1 VSVWLRRPATLRRL
15 ALASLVANVVIVVTG
30 GAVRLTGSGLGCP
43 TWPSCTD
50 ASLTPTREYAIHGVI
65 EFANRQLTF
74 VLSAVVLATLVVA
87 VLARRQLKLAVLLA
101 ASIPAQ
107 AVLGGITVLT
117 HLNPW
122 TVAAHFLLSMLIIA
136 VAFALWWRLREAG
149 GDSGSVR
156 PAGADGVR
164 SGAVGGL
171 RGGASGDGLRGGASG
186 GLRGAVTG
194 GLRAAAG
201 AIVALTAAVLA
212 VGTVV
217 TGSGPHAGDKGATHR
232 MGFDP
237 AAVSQLHADLVMLL
251 IGTSLAFALLAPVAG
266 ATDRLRRAGWLLVAV
281 ELGQGLIG
289 FVQYFTHVPAVLVGF
304 HMLGACLVWLAALT
318 VLARTLTLTSPT
330 STVDTPVFATRPTS
344 GVSTL

>member
-1 VSVWLRRPATLRRL
+1 MGVTPAGWVRRPVVLRRL
-15 ALASLVANVVIVVTG
+15 ALATLIANVLIVVTG

-50 ASLTPTREYAIHGVI
+50 ASLTPTREYAAHGII

-74 VLSAVVLATLVVA
+74 VLSAVVLATLVTA
-87 VLARRQLKLAVLLA
+87 ILARRQVRLAVLVA

-136 VAFALWWRLREAG
+136 AAFALWWRLREEPDALLAPSG
-149 GDSGSVR
+149 GSVALR
-156 PAGADGVR
+156 TAGWV
-164 SGAVGGL
+164 V
-171 RGGASGDGLRGGASG
+171 
-186 GLRGAVTG
+186 
-194 GLRAAAG
+194 
-201 AIVALTAAVLA
+201 VALTAAVLA

-232 MGFDP
+232 IGFDP

-251 IGTSLAFALLAPVAG
+251 IGLSVGLAVLARAAG
-266 ATDRLRRAGWLLVAV
+266 APPRLQRAAWLLVAV
-281 ELGQGLIG
+281 ELAQGLIG
-289 FVQYFTHVPAVLVGF
+289 FVQYFTHVPAVLVGL
-304 HMLGACLVWLAALT
+304 HMLGACLVWLAALA
-318 VLARTLTLTSPT
+318 VLARTLQR
-330 STVDTPVFATRPTS
+330 PVRAEAADARQLATQRS
-344 GVSTL
+344 